1 MACLKCGGPTGR
13 LISSRPEREYRACYT
28 CGAVHQLEVDPAPE
42 EPEPQHFNLI
52 LKVAFEALADDSVLE
67 LIYPRLGKDYETLYD
82 LKERLQKEIDPA
94 PEESPP
100 VDWLEDWPVD
110 EPLPIDLTVFDTPGP
125 SLN

>member
-82 LKERLQKEIDPA
+82 LKERLQK
-94 PEESPP
+94 
-100 VDWLEDWPVD
+100 
-110 EPLPIDLTVFDTPGP
+110 
-125 SLN
+125 